1 MFHGVSALIGGNW
14 SVIQPC
20 VNSELF
26 SSQLPSNSS
35 FLGIFYTW
43 NFQPSLAW
51 KLLLSQRPR
60 DLFLDFWSPFMNNF
74 FLLSILPLIQVAS
87 ISLNFSLCPQV
98 SEITRSV

>member
-43 NFQPSLAW
+43 NFSLPLHVEIIIEPKA
-51 KLLLSQRPR
+51 QRP
-60 DLFLDFWSPFMNNF
+60 LSGFLEPF
-74 FLLSILPLIQVAS
+74 P
-87 ISLNFSLCPQV
+87 
-98 SEITRSV
+98 